1 MDVDSNES
9 REEIFTFSKIY
20 SVDKLRLIEVEP
32 SFLENLDNGSLE
44 IRGKPDEESLLVT
57 KTETHRMR
65 LAETSNTWLIVDED
79 LEKQKCDKRQIIG
92 AVTQYY
98 ILERTIAQVHK
109 IKDMLMESQYELEC
123 DEASEQQSP
132 VTYTFAD
139 LKECVQASDKEI
151 LDYLSSLDAIEI
163 NGCWRLLSKPYY
175 TAVLE
180 DILISIEELGLSV
193 DLISLENIL
202 TKTTDYSKEIV
213 RCVLKMFSE
222 PQQGEGD
229 VFKLS
234 EKKVCLFR
242 IDQAINECKG
252 KSARTDLVVKMV
264 ESTLP
269 DEMKMDMNYLKGKYI
284 SKTDEFG
291 DEILVP
297 FNESQLSVDSKKR
310 FLQLFAFKDTWL
322 KEELELYLKTLLEA
336 GENFDK
342 LLLKNT
348 RAFTE
353 KVGNNVVKVFR
364 ERGTRAKKKRRR
376 NS

>member
-1 MDVDSNES
+1 MDVESAES
-9 REEIFTFSKIY
+9 REEVFTFSNIY

-32 SFLENLDNGSLE
+32 SLIEDLDTGSLE
-44 IRGKPDEESLLVT
+44 IRGIPDEESLLVT
-57 KTETHRMR
+57 KTETYRMR
-65 LAETSNTWLIVDED
+65 VAETSNTWLIVDED
-79 LEKQKCDKRQIIG
+79 LEMQKSKKRQIIG

-98 ILERTIAQVHK
+98 LLERTIAQVHK
-109 IKDMLMESQYELEC
+109 IKDMLMQSQYEVEDC
-123 DEASEQQSP
+123 DDSGEKPPP
-132 VTYTFAD
+132 VTYSFAD
-139 LKECVQASDKEI
+139 LKDCVQASDKEI
-151 LDYLSSLDAIEI
+151 SDYLVSLDAIEI

-193 DLISLENIL
+193 NLVSLGNIL

-213 RCVLKMFSE
+213 KCVLKMFSE
-222 PQQGEGD
+222 PQEGNGD

-234 EKKVCLFR
+234 EKKICLFR
-242 IDQAINECKG
+242 VDQAINECQG
-252 KSARTDLVVKMV
+252 KQSRTELVIKMV

-269 DEMKMDMNYLKGKYI
+269 DEMKMDMDYLKGKYI
-284 SKTDEFG
+284 TRSDEFG

-297 FNESQLSVDSKKR
+297 FNESQLSVNPKTR
-310 FLQLFAFKDTWL
+310 FLELFAFKDTWL

-353 KVGNNVVKVFR
+353 KVGQNVVKVFR
-364 ERGTRAKKKRRR
+364 ERGTRAKKRRR